1 MVWTRLKNARRTV
14 AQKDVGLGTKQEK
27 KKGKTQTRLER
38 EHTPRNGTEE
48 PTTRGL
54 GE

>member
-1 MVWTRLKNARRTV
+1 MVWTRPKNDRRTV

-27 KKGKTQTRLER
+27 KKGKTQARLER
-38 EHTPRNGTEE
+38 EYTPGNGTEE
-48 PTTRGL
+48 PMTRGL

>member
-1 MVWTRLKNARRTV
+1 MVWTCPKNDRRTV

-27 KKGKTQTRLER
+27 KKGKTQMRLER
-38 EHTPRNGTEE
+38 EHTPRNGMEE
-48 PTTRGL
+48 PTTQGL

>member
-1 MVWTRLKNARRTV
+1 MTCPKNARRTV
-14 AQKDVGLGTKQEK
+14 AQKDVGLGTKQDK
-27 KKGKTQTRLER
+27 KKGKTQTSLER